1 MDESGSLLRLF
12 MRTAA
17 TRGHPI
23 MKISRPVLALLSV
36 ALMVSAAQAQNAQAV
51 HILLTSYAFT
61 PATITLK
68 AGTTY
73 RLHLTNDSNKGHDF
87 TAAEF
92 FAASTIAPEDRARL
106 EDDSELEVGAGKS
119 ADITVTPNRAGT
131 YPLTCSHF
139 LHATFGMTGTIVV
152 Q

>member
-1 MDESGSLLRLF
+1 
-12 MRTAA
+12 
-17 TRGHPI
+17 
-23 MKISRPVLALLSV
+23 MKIPGVVLAGFS
-36 ALMVSAAQAQNAQAV
+36 AILMVSAAQAQSAQEIHV
-51 HILLTSYAFT
+51 SLTSYAFT

-73 RLHLTNDSNKGHDF
+73 RLHLTNDSKKGHDF

-92 FAASTIAPEDRARL
+92 FAASTVVPEDKAKL
-106 EDDSELEVGAGKS
+106 EDDSEVEVGAGQA
-119 ADITVTPNRAGT
+119 ADITLTPNRAGT

-139 LHATFGMTGTIVV
+139 LHTTLGMKGIIVV